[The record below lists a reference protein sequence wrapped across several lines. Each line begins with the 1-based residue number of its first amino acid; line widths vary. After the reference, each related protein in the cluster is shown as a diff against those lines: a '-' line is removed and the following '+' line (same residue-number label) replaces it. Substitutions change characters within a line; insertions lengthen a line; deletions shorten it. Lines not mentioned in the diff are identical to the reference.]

1 MILIEAKIR
10 EGAEEEIEMKMMS
23 IKTMEIMIK
32 AKRLT
37 EDEDKEEEIK
47 EEIEEVK
54 MVEIDKSLI
63 KTNSE
68 KDFHGLFSR
77 FK

>member
-1 MILIEAKIR
+1 
-10 EGAEEEIEMKMMS
+10 MKMMS

-47 EEIEEVK
+47 EEIEEMK
-54 MVEIDKSLI
+54 MVEIDRSLI

>member
-10 EGAEEEIEMKMMS
+10 EKAEEEIEMKMMS

>member
-1 MILIEAKIR
+1 MKI
-10 EGAEEEIEMKMMS
+10 MS

-47 EEIEEVK
+47 EEIEVVK

-63 KTNSE
+63 KKNS
-68 KDFHGLFSR
+68 
-77 FK
+77 